1 MEISD
6 PAVLTVIAERN
17 RQREIAR
24 LDRIERHKEIMIEA
38 QQKKDMAM

>member
-1 MEISD
+1 MDISD
-6 PAVLTVIAERN
+6 PAVLIVIEERN

-38 QQKKDMAM
+38 RKKTELTM